1 MSNNLT
7 AFKDL
12 AAFKAA
18 WRGDEDAF
26 RKAEEEWAA
35 RREERAREAAEAAVP
50 WAEREKWHL
59 AKIQASK
66 ISWDEATRILD
77 SALMGWTKKGYV
89 VQARS
94 ETSAQLVL
102 KHAFPFRKDRGVYL
116 SVDERGMIHQA
127 KHKVS
132 ANK

>member
-1 MSNNLT
+1 MSKNLT

-18 WRGDEDAF
+18 WRNNEDAF

-35 RREERAREAAEAAVP
+35 RREEQAREAAAH
-50 WAEREKWHL
+50 WAERDKGYL
-59 AKIQASK
+59 AKIEASK
-66 ISWDEATRILD
+66 ISREEAARILD
-77 SALMGWTKKGYV
+77 SALMGWTRKGYV

-102 KHAFPFRKDRGVYL
+102 KHALRKDRGVYL
-116 SVDERGMIHQA
+116 YVDERGMIHQA
-127 KHKVS
+127 KDKVS
-132 ANK
+132 ANE

>member
-1 MSNNLT
+1 MSKNLT

-35 RREERAREAAEAAVP
+35 RREEQAREAVEAAAH

-59 AKIQASK
+59 AKIEASK
-66 ISWDEATRILD
+66 VSREEAARILD

-102 KHAFPFRKDRGVYL
+102 KHAFRKDKGVYL
-116 SVDERGMIHQA
+116 YVDERGMIHQA

-132 ANK
+132 GNE